1 MKNLKFLIAS
11 IFITFYSIQPLLAQ
25 SDNLLNLINDLSED
39 ETYLNDL
46 LLDLQE
52 SPININRATR
62 DDLITIPLITY
73 TMADSII
80 ALRQLK
86 GRFRSKRALRPII
99 TPAIYDL
106 IKSFITVSEKEKYKL
121 KITQR
126 SSYKLEPVP
135 EIESGRYQ
143 GNALNNYSRLKYQYS
158 PFLSFG
164 FIAQKDPG
172 ELNYVDHANFS
183 AQFKRREWNI
193 IAGDFYVQFGQG
205 LSQSNPYGTQKSIYL
220 SAVFREPSQIAR
232 PNLTSSEATGKFGV
246 FVENNFFKQLGIFA
260 FYSKANRD
268 IRTEDGVITGFN
280 YTGFHR
286 SVSEINSKNKIIENN
301 WGTGFYYRP
310 INSLK
315 IGGLINQY
323 HFNKPIENNFTVLGD
338 KKRRQYFAFEGDKLE
353 QAALSYNWTVN
364 YFKFSGEYSQA
375 KEGGPGW
382 MQSAYFFKDKFK
394 LGATF
399 WRMAKDFLSVD
410 GRSFDDSDAFP
421 QGTSGYFAGIQF
433 SLIPSLS
440 FGGFKMYEQNLWRS
454 YFDPM
459 PTDKNEWLGQLNWKT
474 QTIFT
479 TLRYRNRESESFKKN
494 GNEISRVT
502 QNQKYIRLEI
512 KYKPAKNVILRTRWE
527 QTNLAGLDEKGT
539 LFFQDFEYRFLEKI
553 TLNTRFTF
561 FNTTSFDSRIYE
573 YERGLPG
580 TFSNLALF
588 GNGHKSY
595 LLIKWHLLNNFT
607 VWLKGRYITKDT
619 ILKTGETKKELNR
632 DLRMQFA
639 LLF

>member
-1 MKNLKFLIAS
+1 MKNLKFLFAI
-11 IFITFYSIQPLLAQ
+11 IIIILFVFQPLLAQ

-46 LLDLQE
+46 LLELQE
-52 SPININRATR
+52 SPVNINTAAHG
-62 DDLITIPLITY
+62 DLTTIPLITS

-80 ALRQLK
+80 LTRDQK
-86 GRFRSKRALRPII
+86 GAFRSKRQIRKII
-99 TPAIYDL
+99 TAPVYDL
-106 IKSFITVSEKEKYKL
+106 IKDFITVSKKQNYKL

-126 SSYKLEPVP
+126 NSYKIEPVP
-135 EIESGRYQ
+135 EIESGKYQ
-143 GNALNNYSRLKYQYS
+143 GNALNNYSRVKYQYS
-158 PFLSFG
+158 PYLTFG

-172 ELNYVDHANFS
+172 ELNYIDHANFS
-183 AQFKRREWNI
+183 AQYKKDKWNI

-220 SAVFREPSQIAR
+220 AAVFREPSQIAR

-246 FVENNFFKQLGIFA
+246 FIENSFNKRLNVFA
-260 FYSKANRD
+260 FYSKTNRD
-268 IRTEDGVITGFN
+268 IRTEDGTITGFN

-286 SVSEINSKNKIIENN
+286 SVSEINSKNKIIESN

-315 IGGLINQY
+315 IGGLINLY
-323 HFNKPIENNFTVLGD
+323 NFNKRVENNFTALGE

-353 QAALSYNWTVN
+353 QAALSYNWAVN
-364 YFKFSGEYSQA
+364 YLRFSGEYSRA

-474 QTIFT
+474 QNTFT
-479 TLRYRNRESESFKKN
+479 TLRYRNRESESFKKT
-494 GNEISRVT
+494 GNENSRIT
-502 QNQKYIRLEI
+502 QKQKFIRLEL
-512 KYKPAKNVILRTRWE
+512 KYKPVKNVSLRTRWE
-527 QTNLAGLDEKGT
+527 QTFIAESDEKGT

-561 FNTTSFDSRIYE
+561 FNTASFDSRIYE

-595 LLIKWHLLNNFT
+595 LLIKWQLLNNFS
-607 VWLKGRYITKDT
+607 VWLKGRYIAKDT
-619 ILKTGETKKELNR
+619 ILKTGETKKELKR